1 MPRPRS
7 TTSTSASS
15 DVSGGTGLD
24 EAIEYHVVNSLGW
37 PNLRPLQAAAVEPVR
52 SGADCMLIAPT
63 AGGKTEAAV
72 FPLLSSMVQEQ
83 WSGLS
88 VLYVTP
94 LRALLNNLH
103 PRITKYGDWLGRRV
117 GIWHGDVGDTARR
130 RILAEPPDV
139 LLTTPESLE
148 AMLVSRRVDHDRFFA
163 GLRAIVVDE
172 LHSFAASDRG
182 WHLLG
187 VLARLERLAGRPIQR
202 IGLSA
207 TVGNPLEIG
216 RWLQGGAQREA
227 GERELRLISEE
238 ASATAPE
245 PEVLLDYVGSVSN
258 AAKVVASLHRGEKRL
273 VFCESRRISEQLAFE
288 LRELGVATFVS
299 HSSLSAE
306 ERRRSEQAF
315 AEAQNTVI
323 VATSTL
329 ELGIDIG
336 DLDRVVQID
345 APRTVASFLQR
356 LGRTGRRPGT
366 VRNTLFLATDSDA
379 FLEAA
384 GLLLLW
390 KRGFV
395 EPITPPPH
403 PRHLTA
409 QQLLALALQEGAYG
423 KSTWREWWGAL
434 ALMDDG
440 DEVRAHLLSEGFL
453 IDDGGLLMIGPAAEK
468 AFGRRHFMDLLS
480 SFDAEKELRVV
491 SGNKELGFISPL
503 ALPRDGAS
511 RVDVKPI
518 LVNGRAWHVEQVDW
532 ERFEVAVS
540 PVGHK
545 GDVRWQS
552 GAIALSFELMRAQRD
567 VLLGETPAVPLSRR
581 AVERLNLV
589 RESRTDQVS
598 GDGLVIGRSG
608 QDVRLWTWAG
618 LKANETL
625 RAGLG
630 GAEGQSYNDV
640 MILRGAGELSR
651 LAGISFDDVVPHVPA
666 EMVETLK
673 FSAAL
678 PEATAVKTL
687 SERFADRAGAQAVV
701 RDIDVA
707 AVDEPVELHG

>member
-1 MPRPRS
+1 M
-7 TTSTSASS
+7 T
-15 DVSGGTGLD
+15 GGTGLD

-37 PNLRPLQAAAVEPVR
+37 PNLRPLQAASVDPVR
-52 SGADCMLIAPT
+52 SGADCLLIAPT
-63 AGGKTEAAV
+63 AGGKTEAAI
-72 FPLLSSMVQEQ
+72 FPLLSSMVREQ
-83 WSGLS
+83 WRGLS

-117 GIWHGDVGDTARR
+117 GLWHGDIGDTARR
-130 RILAEPPDV
+130 YILADPPDI

-148 AMLVSRRVDHDRFFA
+148 AMLVSRRVDHDRFFS

-187 VLARLERLAGRPIQR
+187 VLARLERIARRPIQR
-202 IGLSA
+202 VGLSA
-207 TVGNPLEIG
+207 TVGNPEEIG
-216 RWLQGGAQREA
+216 RWLQGGEATSGA
-227 GERELRLISEE
+227 GERELRVVSEE
-238 ASATAPE
+238 TAASSPG
-245 PEVLLDYVGSVSN
+245 PEVLLDYVGSVTN
-258 AAKVVASLHRGEKRL
+258 AARVVAALHRGEKRL

-288 LRELGVATFVS
+288 LRGLGVETFVS

-315 AEAQNTVI
+315 AETRNTVI

-336 DLDRVVQID
+336 DLDRVIQID

-366 VRNTLFLATDSDA
+366 RRNTLFLATSSDA
-379 FLEAA
+379 LLETA

-390 KRGFV
+390 KQGFV

-403 PRHLTA
+403 PRHLAA

-423 KSTWREWWGAL
+423 SNTWREWWGRL
-434 ALMDDG
+434 GLMDDG
-440 DEVRAHLLSEGFL
+440 NEVLAYLQSEGFL
-453 IDDGGLLMIGPAAEK
+453 VEDGGLLMIGPAAEK
-468 AFGRRHFMDLLS
+468 SFGRRHFMDLLS

-503 ALPRDGAS
+503 ALPREGWEKLDA
-511 RVDVKPI
+511 KPV
-518 LVNGRAWHVEQVDW
+518 LMNGRAWHVEHVNW
-532 ERFEVAVS
+532 ERFEVVVS
-540 PVGHK
+540 PVTHK

-552 GAIALSFELMRAQRD
+552 DAIALSFEMMRAQRD
-567 VLLGETPAVPLSRR
+567 VLLGAAPNVPLSRR
-581 AVERLNLV
+581 ATERLELV
-589 RESRTDQVS
+589 RETRLNQVS
-598 GDGLVIGRSG
+598 RDGLVLERSG
-608 QDVRLWTWAG
+608 HETLVWTWAG

-640 MILRGAGELSR
+640 MVLRGVEDVSR
-651 LAGISFDDVVPHVPA
+651 LAGISFEGVVPRVPA
-666 EMVETLK
+666 EMVEGLK

-678 PEATAVKTL
+678 PEELSLKAL
-687 SERFADRAGAQAVV
+687 SERFADRAGAAVV
-701 RDIDVA
+701 AAEEMTHAASRIDHFPSRA
-707 AVDEPVELHG
+707 DEHAGE

>member
-1 MPRPRS
+1 MAGP
-7 TTSTSASS
+7 
-15 DVSGGTGLD
+15 GLD

-37 PNLRPLQAAAVEPVR
+37 PNLRPLQAASVEPIS
-52 SGADCMLIAPT
+52 SGADCVLIAPT

-72 FPLLSSMVQEQ
+72 FPLLSSMVREQ
-83 WSGLS
+83 WQGLS

-103 PRITKYGDWLGRRV
+103 PRITMYGNWLGRRV
-117 GIWHGDVGDTARR
+117 GLWHGDVGDTARK
-130 RILAEPPDV
+130 RIQADPPDV

-148 AMLVSRRVDHDRFFA
+148 AMLVSRRIDHERLFS
-163 GLRAIVVDE
+163 GLRAVVVDE

-187 VLARLERLAGRPIQR
+187 VVSRLERIAGRPIQR
-202 IGLSA
+202 VGLSA
-207 TVGNPLEIG
+207 TVGNPQEIG
-216 RWLQGGAQREA
+216 QWLQSGESTAGC
-227 GERELRLISEE
+227 GERELRVVFEE
-238 ASATAPE
+238 TAASAPE
-245 PEVLLDYVGSVSN
+245 PEVLLDYVGSVAN
-258 AAKVVASLHRGEKRL
+258 AAKVIAALHRGEKRL
-273 VFCESRRISEQLAFE
+273 VFCESRRASEQLAFE
-288 LRELGVATFVS
+288 LRTLGVATFVS

-329 ELGIDIG
+329 ELGIDVG
-336 DLDRVVQID
+336 DLDRVIQVD

-366 VRNTLFLATDSDA
+366 KRNTLFLATNEDT

-395 EPITPPPH
+395 EPITPPPD

-423 KSTWREWWGAL
+423 ANTWREWWGTL
-434 ALMDDG
+434 GLMDDG
-440 DEVRAHLLSEGFL
+440 ESVLAYLRDGGFL
-453 IDDGGLLMIGPAAEK
+453 VEDDGLVMIGPAAEK

-503 ALPRDGAS
+503 ALPREGSEKLDA
-511 RVDVKPI
+511 KPI
-518 LVNGRAWHVEQVDW
+518 LMNGRAWHVEHVNW
-532 ERFEVAVS
+532 ERFEVVVS
-540 PVGHK
+540 PAAYK
-545 GDVRWQS
+545 GDVRWHS
-552 GAIALSFELMRAQRD
+552 NATALSFEMMRAQRD
-567 VLLGETPAVPLSRR
+567 VLLGETPDVPLSRR
-581 AVERLNLV
+581 ATKRLDIL
-589 RESRTDQVS
+589 RESRS
-598 GDGLVIGRSG
+598 GQASRSGLVVEQSG
-608 QDVRLWTWAG
+608 PDTHLWTWAG

-630 GAEGQSYNDV
+630 GLEGRSYNDV
-640 MILRGAGELSR
+640 MVLRGAGDLSR
-651 LAGISFDDVVPHVPA
+651 LADISFDEVVPSIPV
-666 EMVETLK
+666 EMVDSLK

-678 PEATAVKTL
+678 PEFTAIKTL
-687 SERFADRAGAQAVV
+687 SERFADRAGAAT
-701 RDIDVA
+701 VA
-707 AVDEPVELHG
+707 AASLVTLD